1 MVPIFQIADR
11 KWALHRTAATKP
23 GDFRRTTA
31 WNVRIATI
39 VHDPWMV
46 CLNSP
51 SSEEGSCIF
60 QDPRRLRGRTFRHD
74 LQRASWKVRGRTVR
88 PHVPWKMD
96 FVIAKGSA
104 RDDRDTAVLIKSKHS
119 QVVTSKLA
127 QTTFCGFDN
136 LSFESHQSCIASCTY
151 RYVYWYN
158 IVYQC
163 QYINNNCK

>member
-1 MVPIFQIADR
+1 RRKAREQGAERWPVWRRARRRRAGKRNDR

-39 VHDPWMV
+39 VHDPWM
-46 CLNSP
+46 
-51 SSEEGSCIF
+51 
-60 QDPRRLRGRTFRHD
+60 DPRRLRGRTFRHD

-119 QVVTSKLA
+119 QV
-127 QTTFCGFDN
+127 
-136 LSFESHQSCIASCTY
+136 
-151 RYVYWYN
+151 
-158 IVYQC
+158 
-163 QYINNNCK
+163 